1 MLFLTFQIGADRYAL
16 DARQIVEVL
25 PLVSLKQLPGAPR
38 GVAGLFDCRGR
49 LVPVVDLSDLAT
61 RQPARRCLSTR
72 IVLVRHG
79 DGDRARTVGLI
90 AERATATM
98 TRDASDF
105 ADAEVAGDAA
115 YLGPVARDGRGLVQ
129 WVDAA
134 KLLPDFIHD
143 ALVRRAAAA
152 S

>member
-25 PLVSLKQLPGAPR
+25 PLVTLKQLPGAPR

-49 LVPVVDLSDLAT
+49 VVPIVDLSELAT

-72 IVLVRHG
+72 IVLVQHG
-79 DGDRARTVGLI
+79 EGSEARTLGLI

-98 TRDASDF
+98 TREASEFTDAG
-105 ADAEVAGDAA
+105 VAGDAS
-115 YLGPVARDGRGLVQ
+115 YLGSVIRDGSGLVQ
-129 WVDAA
+129 WIDAG

-152 S
+152 V